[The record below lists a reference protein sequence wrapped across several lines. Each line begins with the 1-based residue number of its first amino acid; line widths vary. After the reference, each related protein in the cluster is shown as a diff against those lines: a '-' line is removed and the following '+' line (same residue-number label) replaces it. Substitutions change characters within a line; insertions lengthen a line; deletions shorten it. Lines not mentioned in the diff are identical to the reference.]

1 MALKDQSSIVEP
13 DDILR
18 PDYSTYARI
27 FPIKAP
33 EIPTGYIYFFATE
46 SELLYEVRFGRKTD
60 NYLGNVINF
69 GVLNDEF
76 EDQYS
81 LTNKN
86 ELYRIIATVIE
97 IVHQFHKQHSS
108 SNYYEFTGE
117 FKPGEKEVTS
127 IRSRLYY
134 RIARR
139 IVNVHWK
146 VSLTGNKVILQR
158 TSRGVAD
165 ADPGNQN
172 R

>member
-1 MALKDQSSIVEP
+1 MAFKNQSTIAEP

-18 PDYSTYARI
+18 SDYKTSARI

-33 EIPTGYIYFFATE
+33 EIATGYIYFFTTD
-46 SELLYEVRFGRKTD
+46 SELLYEVRFGRKTG

-86 ELYRIIATVIE
+86 ELYRIIATVVE

-108 SNYYEFTGE
+108 ANYYEFTGE
-117 FKPGEKEVTS
+117 FKPGEKDVTS

-139 IVNVHWK
+139 IVNAHWK
-146 VSLTGNKVILQR
+146 VCLVGNKVMLQR

-165 ADPGNQN
+165 ADPCN
-172 R
+172 